1 MLEAMSLSV
10 KFPREG
16 SPASKLEVR
25 PSDGFAGD
33 EPFRPP
39 LPLPSAPMFSGGK
52 KKVKVWNQTAAS
64 PQVLYFSLSQKK
76 GFRMGFEV

>member
-1 MLEAMSLSV
+1 MLEAVSLSV

-39 LPLPSAPMFSGGK
+39 LPLPSAPMFLGEKKSGSVEPNSRRK
-52 KKVKVWNQTAAS
+52 RCI
-64 PQVLYFSLSQKK
+64 SLSEK
-76 GFRMGFEV
+76 GLPHGL

>member
-39 LPLPSAPMFSGGK
+39 LRLPSAPMFLGERK
-52 KKVKVWNQTAAS
+52 KKVEVWNRTAAKRCIS
-64 PQVLYFSLSQKK
+64 RVFSI
-76 GFRMGFEV
+76 FIFF